1 MNTKLKSAVQKFDN
15 ATGSKF
21 SRLTLTPH
29 DLRDLAQLCGPK
41 SFDLPELVAIFT
53 EAAKTQTDK

>member
-21 SRLTLTPH
+21 SRLTLTPN